1 MYIAAKFFNMFS
13 PGDEIPE
20 AEVKESWVIDGLV
33 QKVQSK
39 EEFLDNV
46 SAADAELL
54 EALDP
59 DKPVKRG
66 KNK

>member
-33 QKVQSK
+33 QKVESK

>member
-1 MYIAAKFFNMFS
+1 MYIAAKFFNMYS

-20 AEVKESWVIDGLV
+20 AEVKQSWVADGLV
-33 QKVQSK
+33 QKVESK

-46 SAADAELL
+46 NAADAELL